1 MVRKKHPPVARMCSV
16 QSVGPEISVRIDNR
30 LYDEVGDSWWRA
42 DSLLYQLKASL
53 NPVRLAYAR
62 RKLFDELRLEPRG
75 KQALE
80 VGCGGGLVCE
90 EIARLG
96 FEVTGIDPSEPSLA
110 AADLHARSSGLAI
123 HYEQAWGES
132 LPFSEGS
139 FDVVFCLDVLEHVR
153 DLPQVIRE
161 VARVLKPGGVFCYD
175 TLNRTWLS
183 YLVAIKI
190 GQEWPRWAFLPPNLH
205 VWEMFIKPLELK
217 VLLAKNQLDWR
228 DHRGLK
234 PNVSVLTALRILR
247 RRAAGECS
255 YAELGERIQL
265 VESRLQAVLYLGYAV
280 KL

>member
-1 MVRKKHPPVARMCSV
+1 MCSV
-16 QSVGPEISVRIDNR
+16 QCDAPETNVRIDNR

-53 NPVRLAYAR
+53 NPARLAYTR

-110 AADLHARSSGLAI
+110 AATLHARSSGFAI
-123 HYEQAWGES
+123 RYEQASGES
-132 LPFSEGS
+132 LPFPEGS
-139 FDVVFCLDVLEHVR
+139 FDVVFCFDVLEHVR

-205 VWEMFIKPLELK
+205 VWEMFIKPRELK
-217 VLLAKNQLDWR
+217 VLLAKNQLDWK

-234 PNVSVLTALRILR
+234 PNVSISTALRILR

-265 VESRLQAVLYLGYAV
+265 VESWLQAVLYLGHAV

>member
-1 MVRKKHPPVARMCSV
+1 M
-16 QSVGPEISVRIDNR
+16 QSEINVRIDNR
-30 LYDEVGDSWWRA
+30 LYDEVGDAWWQA

-96 FEVTGIDPSEPSLA
+96 FEVTGIDPSAPSLA

-132 LPFSEGS
+132 LPYGDGS
-139 FDVVFCLDVLEHVR
+139 FDAVFCFDVLEHVR
-153 DLPQVIRE
+153 DLPQVIGE
-161 VARVLKPGGVFCYD
+161 VARVLKPGGAFCYD

-190 GQEWPRWAFLPPNLH
+190 GQDWPRWAFLPPNLH
-205 VWEMFIKPLELK
+205 VWEMFIKPRELK
-217 VLLAKNQLDWR
+217 VLLAKNQLDWK

-234 PNVSVLTALRILR
+234 PNVSVPTALRYLR
-247 RRAAGECS
+247 RRARGEWS
-255 YAELGERIQL
+255 YAELGQNVRL
-265 VESRLQAVLYLGYAV
+265 VESRIRTVMYLGCAV
-280 KL
+280 KP